1 MSIKLIH
8 LFPSPFRGEPGAWGV
23 GGGGGAN
30 GVRGCG
36 ENVPVRV
43 PHPDTGQKVRSE
55 MLTFS
60 A

>member
-8 LFPSPFRGEPGAWGV
+8 LFPSPFRGKNETGW
-23 GGGGGAN
+23 GAN

-36 ENVPVRV
+36 ENAPIQV